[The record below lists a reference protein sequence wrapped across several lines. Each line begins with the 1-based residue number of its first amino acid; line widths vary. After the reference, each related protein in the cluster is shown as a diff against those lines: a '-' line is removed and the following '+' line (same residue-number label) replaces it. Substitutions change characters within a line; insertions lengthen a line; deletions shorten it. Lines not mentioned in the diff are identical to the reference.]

1 MCRNSGRPFILTISC
16 EQLAVTTCLLLVNTY
31 FARALEAVFAIT
43 VLARLETA
51 VITSISFSEV
61 GGFSLMLVSLG
72 RVTSHEGI
80 YIQNNQPNPARDPS
94 EPHREEF
101 LNSSRDAK
109 SRR

>member
-1 MCRNSGRPFILTISC
+1 MYLPP
-16 EQLAVTTCLLLVNTY
+16 VNTY

-61 GGFSLMLVSLG
+61 GGLSLMLVSLG

-80 YIQNNQPNPARDPS
+80 YIKNLSAQTSPRPEGTSRTERNFSISAGMQSPVGNPKGDNVASQP
-94 EPHREEF
+94 
-101 LNSSRDAK
+101 
-109 SRR
+109 